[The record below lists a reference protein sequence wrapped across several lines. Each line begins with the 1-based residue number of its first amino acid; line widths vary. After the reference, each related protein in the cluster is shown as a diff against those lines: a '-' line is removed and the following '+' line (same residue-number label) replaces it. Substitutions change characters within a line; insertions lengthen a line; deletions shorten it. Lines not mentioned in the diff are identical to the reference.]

1 MGRKSLELF
10 FINGFVATF
19 LFGFL
24 GDAVAAPYL
33 LHYVGLFVGIVAA
46 HLLALQI
53 LSPVLAWINA
63 AGLAIAS
70 FLTRILTGG
79 SQAKSA

>member
-1 MGRKSLELF
+1 MQWPHLTVF
-10 FINGFVATF
+10 
-19 LFGFL
+19 
-24 GDAVAAPYL
+24 
-33 LHYVGLFVGIVAA
+33 HYVGLFIGIVAA

-70 FLTRILTGG
+70 FLTRLLTGG
-79 SQAKSA
+79 SQTKAV